1 MLNIVASIFILIALG
16 WAFKKYGLM
25 GDGAEKA
32 FNQYLFYL
40 ALPALTIVKI
50 ADTSF
55 AGLGFYFIALNF
67 LPIMAVMLF
76 VYAGWKAGLFD
87 WPFARLMIIVAGLGN
102 TVYLGFP
109 VVSMSLGPDNIGYA
123 AIVSSLHNI
132 FIFTFGF
139 FFMGTVC
146 GRECPAVSFR
156 RLVLKNAILWSSL
169 AGIFISYSGLKMPGF
184 IHELLTDVG
193 RTTLPL
199 SLFTIGLG
207 LYGKSLRRHLDKAAW
222 ITGLKMVYM
231 PAVYVGLAL
240 LFGFKG
246 TVSKVTFLQMGMPV
260 AVLNYVIAKEFE
272 FDPDLVSQSIVF
284 STLLLLPLLFV
295 FDLVMKAFL

>member
-1 MLNIVASIFILIALG
+1 MLNIVASIFILMALG

-55 AGLGFYFIALNF
+55 AGLGLDFIALNF
-67 LPIMAVMLF
+67 LPILAVMVF

-109 VVSMSLGPDNIGYA
+109 VVSMSLGPENIGYA
-123 AIVSSLHNI
+123 AIAASLQNV

-146 GRECPAVSFR
+146 GGDCPAVSFR

-169 AGIFISYSGLKMPGF
+169 AGLCISYSGLKIPGF
-184 IHELLTDVG
+184 IHNLLTDVG

-199 SLFTIGLG
+199 SLFTIGLS
-207 LYGKSLRRHLDKAAW
+207 LYGKSLRQHLGKVAW
-222 ITGLKMVYM
+222 IAGLKMVYM

-240 LFGFKG
+240 LLGFRG
-246 TVSKVTFLQMGMPV
+246 TVAKVTFLQLGMPV

-272 FDPDLVSQSIVF
+272 FDADLVAQSIVF

-295 FDLVMKAFL
+295 FDLVMKFFL